1 MKKRLLF
8 SLVLALVMAGCGNQ
22 KNVDVENMPDS
33 NQIQQSIAEQKESDK
48 EINVSIDSNREDIE
62 SQKEDKENTN
72 SENENKEIAPD
83 DKNDELNHEPE
94 HLDGS
99 DFESNCDPEVHIL
112 DNLKDESLVAP
123 TLYIKGDKWP
133 CDEQVLQDAWKEYY
147 SYLNVIF
154 GPIADDFSEQGLTWQ
169 MDDRTLSARINEQI
183 PAENRI
189 EMGIPVASED
199 TRQCI
204 AGLVHETG
212 HIWLQN
218 NNDSVMYNT
227 GQWLWEAHTILGERI
242 LVAEGID
249 EGSLPNYYDLF
260 EYVGKDVLNG
270 VMTDGDK
277 ANRSFSD
284 FAASCALYYLDTA
297 LSTPGTYD
305 YWQKVSIERV
315 KYCAETNA
323 PFTENDVLCEIMD
336 RVADG
341 KTIDGMK
348 PSEWLFSRAVS
359 NTKGSDGTF
368 LSVYG
373 NYADNLGR
381 DIRANVYGFKR
392 ASGRET
398 GLSGQEVEVKYYDAQ
413 NNEMGSTT
421 VQLGEDGIVE
431 KFQFSNGDQRLEADS
446 FEDYSAARIVA
457 KANIGGKEYTDTNYT
472 IVINRDDKISATD
485 NRMFFILINEDE
497 SINNSLSEVNVEGA
511 YSVDDSHLENG
522 LLILHVNQGE
532 SVKLFGKTYTKP
544 QGSRIIPIVVE

>member
-1 MKKRLLF
+1 MKKGIVFLLV
-8 SLVLALVMAGCGNQ
+8 VLLMMTGCG
-22 KNVDVENMPDS
+22 KTENVEEENTKQVQQNVE
-33 NQIQQSIAEQKESDK
+33 AQKENKEALNVANVGKENSDK
-48 EINVSIDSNREDIE
+48 EN
-62 SQKEDKENTN
+62 
-72 SENENKEIAPD
+72 D
-83 DKNDELNHEPE
+83 DKHDFNPGPEPV
-94 HLDGS
+94 DGTN
-99 DFESNCDPEVHIL
+99 FEANRDPEVHIL
-112 DNLKDESLVAP
+112 DELKDESLIPP
-123 TLYIKGDKWP
+123 TLYVKGDRWP

-147 SYLNVIF
+147 PYLNVIF
-154 GPIADDFSEQGLTWQ
+154 GPIAGDFFEQGLTWQ

-199 TRQCI
+199 TKQCI

-305 YWQKVSIERV
+305 YWQKVSMERV
-315 KYCAETNA
+315 KYCVETNA

-341 KTIDGMK
+341 KTLDGMK

-373 NYADNLGR
+373 NYSDSLGR

-398 GLSGQEVEVKYYDAQ
+398 GLNGQEVEVKYFDAQ

-421 VQLGEDGIVE
+421 VQLGEDGTVDKI
-431 KFQFSNGDQRLEADS
+431 QFSNGDQRLEADS

-457 KANIGGKEYTDTNYT
+457 TANIDGKEYTDTNYT

-485 NRMFFILINEDE
+485 NRLFFILINEDE
-497 SINNSLSEVNVEGA
+497 SINNSLSEVNVHGA
-511 YSVDDSHLENG
+511 YSVDDSHLCNG

-532 SVKLFGKTYTKP
+532 SVNLFGKTYTKP
-544 QGSRIIPIVVE
+544 QGSRIIPIVVY

>member
-1 MKKRLLF
+1 MKKGIVF
-8 SLVLALVMAGCGNQ
+8 SLVLILLMAGCGKPESVEVEKTSAAKPVQ
-22 KNVDVENMPDS
+22 QSVDV
-33 NQIQQSIAEQKESDK
+33 
-48 EINVSIDSNREDIE
+48 
-62 SQKEDKENTN
+62 QKEDKSAVNVVSTEIEDNEKEKGEMDDFNPGPDPMDDFNFEDN
-72 SENENKEIAPD
+72 S
-83 DKNDELNHEPE
+83 
-94 HLDGS
+94 
-99 DFESNCDPEVHIL
+99 DPEVHIL

-123 TLYIKGDKWP
+123 TLYIKGDRWP
-133 CDEQVLQDAWKEYY
+133 CDEQVLQDAWKKYY
-147 SYLNVIF
+147 LYLNVIF

-284 FAASCALYYLDTA
+284 FSASCALYYLDTA

-305 YWQKVSIERV
+305 YWQKVSMERV
-315 KYCAETNA
+315 KYCVETNA

-341 KTIDGMK
+341 KTMDGMK

-359 NTKGSDGTF
+359 NTKGPDGTF

-373 NYADNLGR
+373 NYADNLGK
-381 DIRANVYGFKR
+381 DIRANVYGAKR
-392 ASGRET
+392 TSGRET
-398 GLSGQEVEVKYYDAQ
+398 GLNGQEVEVVYYDAK
-413 NNEMGSTT
+413 NNEMGSAT
-421 VQLGEDGIVE
+421 VSLGENGTAE
-431 KFQFSNGDQRLEADS
+431 KFQFSNGDRRLEADS

-457 KANIGGKEYTDTNYT
+457 KANVDGKEYTDTNYT
-472 IVINRDDKISATD
+472 IVINRDDRISATD

-497 SINNSLSEVNVEGA
+497 SINSLLTEVNVEGA
-511 YSVDDSHLENG
+511 YKVDDSHLENG

-532 SVKLFGKTYTKP
+532 DVKLFGKTYTKP